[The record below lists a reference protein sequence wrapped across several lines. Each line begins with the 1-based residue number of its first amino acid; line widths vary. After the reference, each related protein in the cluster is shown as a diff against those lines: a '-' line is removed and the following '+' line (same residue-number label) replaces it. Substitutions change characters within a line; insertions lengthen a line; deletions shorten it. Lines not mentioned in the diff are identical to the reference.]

1 MNIKEIAQ
9 AINDG
14 SVSLAIE
21 LGSTRIK
28 AVLITSDF
36 KTIASGSYQW
46 ENQFENEVW
55 TYNLDQVW
63 EGIRDSYKQ
72 LSAEVESKY
81 HTNLTKIDNVG
92 ISAMMHGY
100 LAFSKEDELLVPF
113 RTWRNNITGP
123 ATDQLTELFNFNVP
137 QRWCIA
143 HLYQAILN
151 QEEHVDKISF
161 LTTLSGYVHW
171 QLTGEKVLGIGDASG
186 AFPIDET
193 KGDYDETFMKKFSQL
208 DEVQQYSWETREIF
222 PKVLKAGED
231 AGRLSEAGAKLLDPL
246 GHLQS
251 GSRMAPPEGDAGTGM
266 IATNSI
272 RKRTGNISVGTS
284 AFAMVVLDKPLQKV
298 HREIDIVTTP
308 AGTNVAM
315 VHADNCSS
323 DIDAWAQIFQQF
335 AERLGIQLSPEQLY
349 ETLFL
354 DASKAD
360 PDAGGLFNYSY
371 LSGEVITEVDDG
383 RPMFVRTINSN
394 FNLPNFIQ
402 TQLYGAFAPLA
413 IGMDT
418 LTEDEQIKLD
428 VMIAH
433 GGLFKTPV
441 IAQQVLANALNTP
454 ISVMETAGEGGS
466 WGMAVLAAYM
476 AKSLEMSLEDFLDQ
490 EVFAAPETMT
500 LNPEPAGVQGYADY
514 LAQYQTA
521 LPAERIAGEKLIERK
536 RS

>member
-1 MNIKEIAQ
+1 MNVKEIAQ
-9 AINDG
+9 AIQEG
-14 SVSLAIE
+14 SVSLGIE

-28 AVLITSDF
+28 AVLITNDF

-46 ENQFENEVW
+46 ENQFENDVW
-55 TYNLDQVW
+55 TYALDQVW
-63 EGIRDSYKQ
+63 EGVRESYKQ
-72 LSAEVESKY
+72 LAAEVESKY
-81 HTNLTKIDNVG
+81 HTPLKKVDNIG

-100 LAFSKEDELLVPF
+100 LAFSKDDELLVPF

-123 ATDQLTELFNFNVP
+123 ATDQLTELFGFNIP

-151 QEEHVDKISF
+151 QEEHVENLDF

-171 QLTGEKVLGIGDASG
+171 QLTGKKVLGIGDASG

-193 KGDYDETFMKKFSQL
+193 QGDYNERFMEAFSQL
-208 DEVQQYSWETREIF
+208 EEVQKYSWDLHDVF

-231 AGRLSEAGAKLLDPL
+231 AGKLTDKGAKLLDPS
-246 GHLQS
+246 GNLQG

-284 AFAMVVLDKPLQKV
+284 AFAMVVLDRPLQKL

-315 VHADNCSS
+315 VHTDNCSS

-335 AERLGIQLSPEQLY
+335 AERLGIQLSPEKLY

-354 DASKAD
+354 DASKSD
-360 PDAGGLFNYSY
+360 PDAGGLINYSY
-371 LSGEVITEVDDG
+371 LSGEVITEVADG
-383 RPMFVRTINSN
+383 RPMFVRTINSE
-394 FNLPNFIQ
+394 FNLANFVQ
-402 TQLYGAFAPLA
+402 SQLYGAFAPLA

-418 LTEDEQIKLD
+418 LTEEEQIKLD

-441 IAQQVLANALNTP
+441 IAQQNLANALDIP
-454 ISVMETAGEGGS
+454 ISVMETAGEGGP
-466 WGMAVLAAYM
+466 WGMAVLAEYM
-476 AKSLEMSLEDFLDQ
+476 TKAEEVTLEDFLDQ
-490 EVFAAPETMT
+490 EVFESPETMT
-500 LNPEPAGVQGYADY
+500 LNPEPAGVKGYAKY
-514 LAQYQTA
+514 LAQYQAA
-521 LPAERIAGEKLIERK
+521 LPAERIAGEKLKER
-536 RS
+536 RDT